1 MSWIDIIQNIAI
13 VGLII
18 YVLIL
23 HMEGAN
29 AHGN

>member
-13 VGLII
+13 VCLII

-23 HMEGAN
+23 RAEGAD